1 LAERSWI
8 SSKPGHLRDYCIGG
22 DSRVSVL
29 TAESFE
35 EKFKN
40 GEIVFTHSGDEH
52 TVLRLITN
60 VFESL
65 MSKSTT
71 YGVCDFVHW
80 SVVKTM
86 LPKFRKLEAVT
97 FHDVSFWNEED
108 AREMGEISGQTS
120 TLEYLG
126 FQEGLRDEHIHAMQP
141 ELLAAVA
148 RGWFTVGINP
158 SNLTAK
164 GMRTVRYLMGQGV
177 GIGKLVPNA
186 NGTYGITN
194 W

>member
-1 LAERSWI
+1 M
-8 SSKPGHLRDYCIGG
+8 
-22 DSRVSVL
+22 SVL

-65 MSKSTT
+65 MSKSTL
-71 YGVCDFVHW
+71 YRIYNSEQW
-80 SVVKTM
+80 SVAKTM
-86 LPKFRKLEAVT
+86 LPKFRKLKDLG

-120 TLEYLG
+120 TLKTLG
-126 FQEGLRDEHIHAMQP
+126 FREGLRDEHIHAMQP

-148 RGWFTVGINP
+148 RGRFTMGINP
-158 SNLTAK
+158 SNLTAGDK
-164 GMRTVRYLMGQGV
+164 VSVL
-177 GIGKLVPNA
+177 A
-186 NGTYGITN
+186 N
-194 W
+194 

>member
-1 LAERSWI
+1 M
-8 SSKPGHLRDYCIGG
+8 
-22 DSRVSVL
+22 L

-35 EKFKN
+35 EKFKK

-65 MSKSTT
+65 TSKSTT

-97 FHDVSFWNEED
+97 FHDVSFRNEED

-120 TLEYLG
+120 TLKTLG
-126 FQEGLRDEHIHAMQP
+126 FREGLRDEHIHAMQP

-148 RGWFTVGINP
+148 RGRFTMGINP
-158 SNLTAK
+158 SNLTAE
-164 GMRTVRYLMGQGV
+164 GMRTVRCLMGQGV

>member
-1 LAERSWI
+1 M
-8 SSKPGHLRDYCIGG
+8 
-22 DSRVSVL
+22 L

-35 EKFKN
+35 EKFKK

-80 SVVKTM
+80 SVAKTT
-86 LPKFRKLEAVT
+86 LPKFRKLEAAT
-97 FHDVSFWNEED
+97 FHDVSFRNEED

-120 TLEYLG
+120 TLKTRG
-126 FQEGLRDEHIHAMQP
+126 FREGLRDEHIHAMQP

-158 SNLTAK
+158 SNLTAE
-164 GMRTVRYLMGQGV
+164 GMRTVRYLMEQGV
-177 GIGKLVPNA
+177 KIDKLVPKA
-186 NGTYGITN
+186 GVRWAVTN
-194 W
+194 CFLRFFCSINLCTHNYIN

>member
-1 LAERSWI
+1 M
-8 SSKPGHLRDYCIGG
+8 
-22 DSRVSVL
+22 
-29 TAESFE
+29 
-35 EKFKN
+35 
-40 GEIVFTHSGDEH
+40 
-52 TVLRLITN
+52 LRLITN

-120 TLEYLG
+120 TLEYLVASARARAMST
-126 FQEGLRDEHIHAMQP
+126 FTRCSPNCLLRWR
-141 ELLAAVA
+141 VA
-148 RGWFTVGINP
+148 GSLWASIR
-158 SNLTAK
+158 
-164 GMRTVRYLMGQGV
+164 RT
-177 GIGKLVPNA
+177 
-186 NGTYGITN
+186 
-194 W
+194 